1 MDVLK
6 VNFGMSEQKID
17 AHGIRF
23 FGNID
28 GKAKHQTGISEF
40 IADPDVSPMI
50 KNKMV
55 TLWYMFEKIRPYIE
69 VSDMINDISVRL
81 RQREYTIIASSLD
94 DLVDTT
100 TDEYKG
106 RPESKF
112 PVPYKKRGYNAA
124 RGFSVTAEK
133 INGKPHFSHSEI
145 EAIKELSV
153 KIGYMIYGRNLDKV
167 EIETLSPAAQS

>member
-1 MDVLK
+1 MEVLK
-6 VNFGMSEQKID
+6 VNIGMSEKKID

-28 GKAKHQTGISEF
+28 GKAKHQTGISEL
-40 IADPDVSPMI
+40 IQDPDVSPMI
-50 KNKMV
+50 KHKRV
-55 TLWYMFEKIRPYIE
+55 TLWYMFENIRPYIE

-81 RQREYTIIASSLD
+81 RQREYTIIPSSLD

-100 TDEYKG
+100 ADEYKG

-133 INGKPHFSHSEI
+133 IDGKQKFSLSEI
-145 EAIKELSV
+145 ETIKELSV
-153 KIGYMIYGRNLDKV
+153 KIGHMIYGRNLDKV
-167 EIETLSPAAQS
+167 EIEALGPTA